1 MHKTVWYGIIFL
13 LLLVGFGL
21 LFGKIQWLQ
30 MMGQLLQQTKK
41 GMDEAARRRLL
52 ESRRQLL
59 LLQRRRNV
67 WYRLEQELH
76 YSGWKR
82 YFPFLSAEIWL
93 MCNVVAAA
101 VIFVVGLLLTEKCLA
116 AGAMTFGCMGVE
128 LVLIWLCKLKEI
140 RSVNDNLLKFLNFL
154 GNYSITAGEI
164 TGVFKQVS
172 RYVEEPLKS
181 ALSECCYEAQVTG
194 DVSQAL
200 LAMSDKIEHPKFK
213 ELARNMDISIRYC
226 ANFSLLVDG
235 SRRSVREYL
244 RQGEER
250 RGMLREAVVNMLLL
264 FAMSVFALLTVEQL
278 IEASVWDILW
288 ETLPGRAAVSIVA
301 VVIVLLAKQLHK
313 VHR

>member
-1 MHKTVWYGIIFL
+1 MKKTIWYGIIFL

-21 LFGKIQWLQ
+21 LFGKIRWLQ
-30 MMGQLLQQTKK
+30 MMGHLLQQTKE

-52 ESRRQLL
+52 ASRRQLL
-59 LLQRRRNV
+59 LLQRKQNI

-82 YFPFLSAEIWL
+82 YFPFLSAENWL
-93 MCNVVAAA
+93 LSNVVAAA
-101 VIFVVGLLLTEKCLA
+101 TVFSVTLLLTEKWLA
-116 AGAMTFGCMGVE
+116 AGIMTCIFVGLE
-128 LVLIWLCKLKEI
+128 LVALWLCKLKEI

-164 TGVFKQVS
+164 TGIFKQVS

-200 LAMSDKIEHPKFK
+200 LAMADKVEHPKFK

-226 ANFSLLVDG
+226 ANFSLLVEG

-250 RGMLREAVVNMLLL
+250 KGMLREAVINMLLL
-264 FAMSVFALLTVEQL
+264 FVMSVFALLTVDQL
-278 IEASVWDILW
+278 IEASVWVILW
-288 ETLPGRAAVSIVA
+288 ETIPGRGAVGIVS
-301 VVIVLLAKQLHK
+301 VVIVLLAKQLYQ

>member
-1 MHKTVWYGIIFL
+1 MQKTIWYGMIFL
-13 LLLVGFGL
+13 LLLVGFSL
-21 LFGKIQWLQ
+21 LFGEIRWLQ
-30 MMGQLLQQTKK
+30 MLEHLLQRTKK
-41 GMDEAARRRLL
+41 GMDEATRQRLL
-52 ESRRQLL
+52 ENRRQLL
-59 LLQRRRNV
+59 LLQRKHNI

-82 YFPFLSAEIWL
+82 YFSFLSAESWL
-93 MCNVVAAA
+93 LGNVVAAA
-101 VIFVVGLLLTEKCLA
+101 TIFSITLLLTEKWA
-116 AGAMTFGCMGVE
+116 AACVMTCILVGLE
-128 LVLIWLCKLKEI
+128 LVALWLCKLKEI

-164 TGVFKQVS
+164 TGIFKQVS
-172 RYVEEPLKS
+172 RYVDEPLKS

-200 LAMSDKIEHPKFK
+200 LAMADKVEHPKFK

-226 ANFSLLVDG
+226 ANFSLLVEG

-250 RGMLREAVVNMLLL
+250 KGMLREAVINMLLL
-264 FAMSVFALLTVEQL
+264 FTMSVFALLTVNQL
-278 IEASVWDILW
+278 IEVSVWVILRK
-288 ETLPGRAAVSIVA
+288 TLPGQIAVSIVS
-301 VVIVLLAKQLHK
+301 VVMVLLAKQLYT